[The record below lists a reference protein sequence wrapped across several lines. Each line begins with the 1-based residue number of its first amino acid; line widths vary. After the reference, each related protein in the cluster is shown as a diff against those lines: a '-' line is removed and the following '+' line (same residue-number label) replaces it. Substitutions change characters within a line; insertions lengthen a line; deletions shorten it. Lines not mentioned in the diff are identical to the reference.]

1 MCPQRPLS
9 LKKITHTKMK
19 IIYNSYSDI
28 MRFMRSALSGF
39 TIGLLR
45 LLWSV
50 ALLAINTG
58 VFAWRKLASAITR
71 KPVAALAVVLAIMT
85 IANLATYASMKAKLT
100 TAEWR
105 YDRLRIHMDS
115 VYEAYNIHSSYSRIV
130 SYEKAK

>member
-1 MCPQRPLS
+1 MPIEP
-9 LKKITHTKMK
+9 KKITHTKMK

-28 MRFMRSALSGF
+28 TRFMRSAINGF

-58 VFAWRKLASAITR
+58 VFAWRKLASAIKR
-71 KPVAALAVVLAIMT
+71 KPFAALAVVLAIMT

-130 SYEKAK
+130 SYEEAK

>member
-1 MCPQRPLS
+1 MNSEKHNNNKAWLAVD
-9 LKKITHTKMK
+9 KDGTEKIFNVKPFRGNTQKDK
-19 IIYNSYSDI
+19 
-28 MRFMRSALSGF
+28 
-39 TIGLLR
+39 
-45 LLWSV
+45 WSV
-50 ALLAINTG
+50 VLLAINTV

-115 VYEAYNIHSSYSRIV
+115 VYEAYNIHSSYSRLV
-130 SYEKAK
+130 EYK

>member
-1 MCPQRPLS
+1 
-9 LKKITHTKMK
+9 MK

-28 MRFMRSALSGF
+28 MRFMRSALRGF

-85 IANLATYASMKAKLT
+85 IANLTTYASMKDKLT

-130 SYEKAK
+130 SYEEAK

>member
-1 MCPQRPLS
+1 
-9 LKKITHTKMK
+9 MK

-28 MRFMRSALSGF
+28 TRFMRSALSGF

-85 IANLATYASMKAKLT
+85 VTNLATYASMKAKLT

-105 YDRLRIHMDS
+105 YDRLRMHMDS
-115 VYEAYNIHSSYSRIV
+115 VYEVYNIHNSYSRIV
-130 SYEKAK
+130 SYENNK